1 MNCAVHKEV
10 PAVAYRRTCGT
21 ALCAACKRDVRGVI
35 YCENCLAQ
43 RLQDVMPPAGAPA
56 PGAMPTGT
64 TPAAPVMVVPSSG
77 PNPGLAAVLAAF
89 FPFGVGAVYCAQY
102 AKGLAHMLIFAF
114 LVWGAS
120 SGGDAQSTL
129 FGIAIAFYYVY
140 QIVDAYRSAKALQL
154 GQPAPDPFGLGQVLT
169 AGGKTSFA
177 NVPTGALV
185 LIILGVLFLLG
196 NLGLF
201 AFHTFSRLW
210 LPVLLIGLGVWI
222 FVRRYGLAGEPPAG
236 CGCAHCRSRGLMGPA
251 ILVTLGGLFLLEAVH
266 VVGFGRTWPILLLVI
281 GLVKVLQ
288 SNAPTTGHMQPP
300 PPTAGGAPSPPPAAP
315 SGGEQQTAPQAAG
328 GEVGGEVGHV

>member
-1 MNCAVHKEV
+1 MNCAVHQET
-10 PAVAYRRTCGT
+10 PAVAYCRTCGT

-64 TPAAPVMVVPSSG
+64 PPSGAVMVVPSSG
-77 PNPGLAAVLAAF
+77 PNPALAAVLAAF

-120 SGGDAQSTL
+120 NGGDAQSTL
-129 FGIAIAFYYVY
+129 FGFGIAFFYIY

-154 GQPAPDPFGLGQVLT
+154 GQPAPDPFGLSQVLGT
-169 AGGKTSFA
+169 DGKVRVS

-185 LIILGVLFLLG
+185 LIALGVLFLLG

-201 AFHTFSRLW
+201 EVHFFSHL
-210 LPVLLIGLGVWI
+210 LVPILLIGLGVWI
-222 FVRRYGLAGEPPAG
+222 FVRRFGMAGQPAAG
-236 CGCAHCRSRGLMGPA
+236 CTCANCRAACLMAPA
-251 ILVTLGGLFLLEAVH
+251 VLVTLGGLWLLSAVH
-266 VVGFGRTWPILLLVI
+266 VASFGHTWPILLLVI
-281 GLVKVLQ
+281 GLIKVLQ
-288 SNAPTTGHMQPP
+288 SNASASGHVQPP
-300 PPTAGGAPSPPPAAP
+300 APPANSVQAPPPPAAP
-315 SGGEQQTAPQAAG
+315 A

>member
-1 MNCAVHKEV
+1 MNCAVHTET
-10 PAVAYRRTCGT
+10 PAVAYCRTCGK

-43 RLQDVMPPAGAPA
+43 RLQDVMPPPGAQA
-56 PGAMPTGT
+56 PGAA
-64 TPAAPVMVVPSSG
+64 PAGQVMVVPSSG
-77 PNPGLAAVLAAF
+77 PNPALAAVLAAF

-129 FGIAIAFYYVY
+129 FGFGIAFFYFY

-154 GQPAPDPFGLGQVLT
+154 GQPAPDPLGFGQMVGT
-169 AGGKTSFA
+169 GGSMKMS

-185 LIILGVLFLLG
+185 LIALGVLFLLG

-201 AFHTFSRLW
+201 EFRMFGDLVI
-210 LPVLLIGLGVWI
+210 PIFLIGLGVWI
-222 FVRRYGLAGEPPAG
+222 FVRRSGVAGGEPG
-236 CGCAHCRSRGLMGPA
+236 MSCGCANCRARGFMAPA
-251 ILVTLGGLFLLEAVH
+251 ILVTLGGLLLLAAVH
-266 VVGFGRTWPILLLVI
+266 VVRFGRTWPVLLLVI
-281 GLVKVLQ
+281 GLIKVLQ
-288 SNAPTTGHMQPP
+288 SNASSAGHLQPP
-300 PPTAGGAPSPPPAAP
+300 
-315 SGGEQQTAPQAAG
+315 
-328 GEVGGEVGHV
+328 

>member
-1 MNCAVHKEV
+1 MNCAVHTEV
-10 PAVAYRRTCGT
+10 PAVAFCRTCGK

-35 YCENCLAQ
+35 YCENCLAE

-56 PGAMPTGT
+56 AGAVPPGT
-64 TPAAPVMVVPSSG
+64 TPTGPVMVVPSSG

-102 AKGLAHMLIFAF
+102 GKGLAHMLIFAF

-120 SGGDAQSTL
+120 SDAGPGGGAF
-129 FGIAIAFYYVY
+129 FGIGIAFFYVY

-154 GQPAPDPFGLGQVLT
+154 GQPAPDPLGLGQIVGR
-169 AGGKTSFA
+169 GGSLKVS

-185 LIILGVLFLLG
+185 LIVLGVLFLLG

-201 AFHTFSRLW
+201 EFHDFGDLVF
-210 LPVLLIGLGVWI
+210 PILLIGLGVWM
-222 FVRRYGLAGEPPAG
+222 FVRRYGMAGTPVVG
-236 CGCAHCRSRGLMGPA
+236 CSCPNCRASGLMGPA
-251 ILVTLGGLFLLEAVH
+251 ILVTLGGLLLIAAVH
-266 VVGFGRTWPILLLVI
+266 VVRFGRTWPILLLVI

-288 SNAPTTGHMQPP
+288 SNAPTTGHMQAPPTAPAGTGPTPP
-300 PPTAGGAPSPPPAAP
+300 PPAGSGEAPPPPP
-315 SGGEQQTAPQAAG
+315 SSA
-328 GEVGGEVGHV
+328 EVSGEVGHV

>member
-1 MNCAVHKEV
+1 MNCAVHQET
-10 PAVAYRRTCGT
+10 PAVAYCRTCGT

-43 RLQDVMPPAGAPA
+43 RLQDVMPPGGASA
-56 PGAMPTGT
+56 PGAVPPSGPT
-64 TPAAPVMVVPSSG
+64 PVVVVPSSG

-120 SGGDAQSTL
+120 NGSDAQSTL
-129 FGIAIAFYYVY
+129 FGIAIAFFYVY
-140 QIVDAYRSAKALQL
+140 QIVDAHRSAKALQL
-154 GQPAPDPFGLGQVLT
+154 GQPAPDPFGLGQVLGP
-169 AGGKTSFA
+169 GGKTSFS
-177 NVPTGALV
+177 NVPTAALI
-185 LIILGVLFLLG
+185 LIALGVLFLLG

-201 AFHTFSRLW
+201 AFHSFSHLW
-210 LPVLLIGLGVWI
+210 LPLLLIGLGVWI
-222 FVRRYGLAGEPPAG
+222 FVRRYGMAGEPAPG
-236 CGCAHCRSRGLMGPA
+236 CGCAHCRARGLMGPA

-266 VVGFGRTWPILLLVI
+266 VVGFGRTWPVLLLVI

-288 SNAPTTGHMQPP
+288 SNASSSGHVEPPAPPSGTQPAP
-300 PPTAGGAPSPPPAAP
+300 PSAPPPA
-315 SGGEQQTAPQAAG
+315 S
-328 GEVGGEVGHV
+328 GEVGREVGNV

>member
-1 MNCAVHKEV
+1 MNCAVHQET
-10 PAVAYRRTCGT
+10 PAVAYCRTCGT

-56 PGAMPTGT
+56 GAVPSGGPT
-64 TPAAPVMVVPSSG
+64 PVMVVPSSG

-120 SGGDAQSTL
+120 NGGDAQSTL
-129 FGIAIAFYYVY
+129 FGFAIAFFYVY
-140 QIVDAYRSAKALQL
+140 QIVDAHRTAKALQV
-154 GQPAPDPFGLGQVLT
+154 GQPAPDPFGLSQVLGP
-169 AGGKTSFA
+169 GGKSSFS
-177 NVPTGALV
+177 NVPTAALV
-185 LIILGVLFLLG
+185 LIALGVLFLLG

-201 AFHTFSRLW
+201 AFHSFSRLW
-210 LPVLLIGLGVWI
+210 LPLLLIGLGVWT
-222 FVRRYGLAGEPPAG
+222 FVRRSGMAGHPAPG
-236 CGCAHCRSRGLMGPA
+236 CVCAHCRARGFMGPA
-251 ILVTLGGLFLLEAVH
+251 ILVTLGALFLLEAVH
-266 VVGFGRTWPILLLVI
+266 VVGFGRTWPVLLLVI

-288 SNAPTTGHMQPP
+288 SNAPTTGHMEPP
-300 PPTAGGAPSPPPAAP
+300 PPPVGGAQAPPP
-315 SGGEQQTAPQAAG
+315 PQPPAG
-328 GEVGGEVGHV
+328 GEVGREVGNV

>member
-1 MNCAVHKEV
+1 MNCAVHTET
-10 PAVAYRRTCGT
+10 PAVAYCRTCGK

-43 RLQDVMPPAGAPA
+43 RLQDVMPPPGAQA
-56 PGAMPTGT
+56 PGAA
-64 TPAAPVMVVPSSG
+64 PAGQVMVVPSSG
-77 PNPGLAAVLAAF
+77 PNPALAAVLAAF

-129 FGIAIAFYYVY
+129 FGFGIAFFYFY

-154 GQPAPDPFGLGQVLT
+154 GQPAPDPLGFGQMVGT
-169 AGGKTSFA
+169 GGSMKMS

-185 LIILGVLFLLG
+185 LIALGVLFLLG

-201 AFHTFSRLW
+201 EFRMFGDLVI
-210 LPVLLIGLGVWI
+210 PIFLIGLGVWI
-222 FVRRYGLAGEPPAG
+222 FVRRSGVAGGEPG
-236 CGCAHCRSRGLMGPA
+236 MSCGCANCRARGFMAPA
-251 ILVTLGGLFLLEAVH
+251 ILVTLGGLLLLAAVH
-266 VVGFGRTWPILLLVI
+266 VVRFGRTWPVLLLVI
-281 GLVKVLQ
+281 GLIKVLQ
-288 SNAPTTGHMQPP
+288 SNASSAGHLQPP
-300 PPTAGGAPSPPPAAP
+300 PTGGAQAPPPPAP
-315 SGGEQQTAPQAAG
+315 PAG
-328 GEVGGEVGHV
+328 GEVSGEVGHV